1 MDGYLGVPR
10 TAQLPSI
17 ARSMAAEERQ
27 QVFRIRL
34 QEFTLPRDVPIHMQ
48 EEITGKIQND
58 MIHIFAINDI
68 N

>member
-1 MDGYLGVPR
+1 
-10 TAQLPSI
+10 
-17 ARSMAAEERQ
+17 MAAEERQ